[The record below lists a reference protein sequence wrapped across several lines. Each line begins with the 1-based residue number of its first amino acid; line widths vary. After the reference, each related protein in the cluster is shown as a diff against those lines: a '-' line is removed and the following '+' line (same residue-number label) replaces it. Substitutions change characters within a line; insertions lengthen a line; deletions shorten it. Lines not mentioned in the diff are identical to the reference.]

1 LAAKEAIPSLLQQWR
16 ITLAMSHPK
25 RMTMPRIFVTMAPKV
40 PMPALAMRVPLGK
53 KGSTGTIVNPAIT
66 GSLGTTENPGITGSL
81 GTIVSPAITGSLGIT
96 VSLGITGSLGTTAS
110 PGINARIG
118 QAFRTSVQ
126 GTGPKIGKDP
136 ATKTVKK
143 RKRARLIVIRS
154 KQWSKLKESW
164 NPCPKALATC
174 VPRTTIT

>member
-1 LAAKEAIPSLLQQWR
+1 
-16 ITLAMSHPK
+16 
-25 RMTMPRIFVTMAPKV
+25 MAPKV
-40 PMPALAMRVPLGK
+40 QVPALAMCVPLGK
-53 KGSTGTIVNPAIT
+53 KGSTGTIVNPAITGSLGTIVNPAITGSTGTIVNPAIT

-96 VSLGITGSLGTTAS
+96 VSL
-110 PGINARIG
+110 GINARIG

>member
-1 LAAKEAIPSLLQQWR
+1 
-16 ITLAMSHPK
+16 
-25 RMTMPRIFVTMAPKV
+25 MTMPRIFVTMAPKV
-40 PMPALAMRVPLGK
+40 QVPALAMCVPLGK
-53 KGSTGTIVNPAIT
+53 KGSTGTIVNPAITGSLGTIVNPAITGSTGTIVNPAIT